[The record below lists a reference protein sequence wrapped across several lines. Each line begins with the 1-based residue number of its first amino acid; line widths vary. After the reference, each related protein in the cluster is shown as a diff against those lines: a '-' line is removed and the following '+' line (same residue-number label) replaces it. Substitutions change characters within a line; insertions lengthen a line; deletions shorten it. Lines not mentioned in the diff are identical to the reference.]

1 MDTEATPAQ
10 ADVSELDLVKQCQEG
25 NLEAFDQLVS
35 RYRNRVFG
43 MIYNMVHNEQD
54 AWDLAQDSFLKAWK
68 SIGRFRGQSSFY
80 TWIYRIVTNVTIDWL
95 RKKQVK
101 GFGGEFDDSIQLKE
115 IDPASR
121 TAPQAAALPHKRM
134 ERHEIRAR
142 IDEAIEQLRKTVE
155 MDPTFDLT
163 HWFLGQ
169 AYENNGQLAEAIA
182 QYEKAVQLNPD
193 PAVLASLARA
203 YALAGRKEETRK
215 ILDDLTTKSGQ
226 RYIPAYSL
234 ALIHLSLGDKEE
246 ALRFLEKSYEER
258 AVFDTGVFG
267 SIKIDRR
274 LEPLRGDPRFENLVE
289 RVFSEKKE

>member
-54 AWDLAQDSFLKAWK
+54 AWDLSQDSFLKAWK

-142 IDEAIEQLRKTVE
+142 IDEAIEQLSPEHRAVILMKETE
-155 MDPTFDLT
+155 DMQY
-163 HWFLGQ
+163 H
-169 AYENNGQLAEAIA
+169 EIAEALDCSIGTVMSRLFYA
-182 QYEKAVQLNPD
+182 RKKLQSLLKDLYEDV
-193 PAVLASLARA
+193 
-203 YALAGRKEETRK
+203 
-215 ILDDLTTKSGQ
+215 
-226 RYIPAYSL
+226 
-234 ALIHLSLGDKEE
+234 
-246 ALRFLEKSYEER
+246 
-258 AVFDTGVFG
+258 
-267 SIKIDRR
+267 
-274 LEPLRGDPRFENLVE
+274 
-289 RVFSEKKE
+289 